1 MTHATRSFILIG
13 TLLGCL
19 GCQRADDAGP
29 VAPAGVHSAPATL
42 AGEVTLTGEL
52 SKVRHGA
59 LTLNAWADGAA
70 GREGTLPYLS
80 RTYLIGD
87 PDWTEREGALTRYF
101 GLCDADRAGDAARM
115 LPDEFEIEARFDPDG
130 LQQTREGSVHG
141 SARARNGAKDVQIR
155 VAPTTT
161 TAQQPG
167 SRKKG
172 G

>member
-1 MTHATRSFILIG
+1 
-13 TLLGCL
+13 
-19 GCQRADDAGP
+19 
-29 VAPAGVHSAPATL
+29 
-42 AGEVTLTGEL
+42 
-52 SKVRHGA
+52 
-59 LTLNAWADGAA
+59 
-70 GREGTLPYLS
+70 
-80 RTYLIGD
+80 
-87 PDWTEREGALTRYF
+87 
-101 GLCDADRAGDAARM
+101 M

-141 SARARNGAKDVQIR
+141 SARARNGAKDVQIL